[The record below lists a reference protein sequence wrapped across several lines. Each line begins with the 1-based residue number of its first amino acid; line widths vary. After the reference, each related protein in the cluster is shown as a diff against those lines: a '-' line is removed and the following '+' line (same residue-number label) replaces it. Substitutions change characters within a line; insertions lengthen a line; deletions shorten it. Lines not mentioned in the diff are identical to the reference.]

1 MKNESA
7 PCLGEEIDRI
17 LREPESFRCYRRAL
31 RCVAEQLVLAVIEF
45 HCGLRSI
52 ASRAVNVHQKFAIIA
67 GQFRMRAVRL
77 IILEKLV
84 GGDTENLHGS
94 VVLADCVTN
103 SFHRLYGR

>member
-45 HCGLRSI
+45 HCGLSSI
-52 ASRAVNVHQKFAIIA
+52 ASRAVHQKFAIIA